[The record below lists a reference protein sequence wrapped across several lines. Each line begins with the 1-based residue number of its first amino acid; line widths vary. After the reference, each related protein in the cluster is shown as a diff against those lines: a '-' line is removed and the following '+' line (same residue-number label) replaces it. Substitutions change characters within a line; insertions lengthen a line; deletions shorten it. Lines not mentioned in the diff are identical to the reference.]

1 MRVLVAYVS
10 GAEVAE
16 VELVPGL
23 ASLSW
28 LFWFLLNCQKEFDR
42 ERGDVGRTSSHKPHQ
57 HAGDMLKRTLTL
69 STCHSEPSV
78 PEKIVA
84 SS

>member
-1 MRVLVAYVS
+1 MCGPSMRVLVAYVS

-28 LFWFLLNCQKEFDR
+28 LFWFLLNGQKEFDR
-42 ERGDVGRTSSHKPHQ
+42 ERGDVEGRPRTS
-57 HAGDMLKRTLTL
+57 LT
-69 STCHSEPSV
+69 STQEICSNV
-78 PEKIVA
+78 P
-84 SS
+84 